1 MVKREVKYKNFKDEE
16 VTRMFQFN
24 MSKTELID
32 LDKSYDGQFA
42 KVVNAAVDQHD
53 GMKLYDIIKDLI
65 IRSNGESTEDG
76 ERFIKTKEV
85 QDKLT
90 ETDALSEFIFGM
102 LDGDA
107 KLLLKFIEELLPGA
121 KAAVPTAQIL
131 TEETV
136 EIIKPVSAPVPMDM
150 QSEFER
156 FIAARDAG
164 LIPSK

>member
-1 MVKREVKYKNFKDEE
+1 MVRRSITYKNFKDEE
-16 VTRMFQFN
+16 VTRWFQFN
-24 MSKTELID
+24 ISKTELVD
-32 LDKSYDGQFA
+32 LDKSYGGQF
-42 KVVNAAVDQHD
+42 KEVIEAAVDAKD

-65 IRSNGESTEDG
+65 IRSNGEATEDG

-107 KLLLKFIEELLPGA
+107 KPLLSFIEELLNVKSPELA
-121 KAAVPTAQIL
+121 PTTTVSEATI
-131 TEETV
+131 ET
-136 EIIKPVSAPVPMDM
+136 IKPTPVPAPMDM

>member
-1 MVKREVKYKNFKDEE
+1 MVRRSITYKNFKDEE
-16 VTRMFQFN
+16 VTRWFQFN
-24 MSKTELID
+24 ISKTELVD
-32 LDKSYDGQFA
+32 LDKSYGGQF
-42 KVVNAAVDQHD
+42 KEVIEAAVDAKD

-65 IRSNGESTEDG
+65 VRSNGEATEDG

-107 KLLLKFIEELLPGA
+107 KSLLAFIEELLQ
-121 KAAVPTAQIL
+121 VPSTNPTKVPVVNESTI
-131 TEETV
+131 ET
-136 EIIKPVSAPVPMDM
+136 IKPTPIPAQMDM